1 MPLVDESEED
11 RKLATLIK
19 YKSVE
24 SYDERQAR
32 KRKAIEEASVG
43 GLCQSRPSW
52 LIPGTPEVCPSSLI
66 VLYPLTLFLQYSKS
80 IFSL

>member
-1 MPLVDESEED
+1 MSELCCQKYYPLLILTFDFVSSFYSDMPLVDESEED

-43 GLCQSRPSW
+43 RVS
-52 LIPGTPEVCPSSLI
+52 
-66 VLYPLTLFLQYSKS
+66 
-80 IFSL
+80 